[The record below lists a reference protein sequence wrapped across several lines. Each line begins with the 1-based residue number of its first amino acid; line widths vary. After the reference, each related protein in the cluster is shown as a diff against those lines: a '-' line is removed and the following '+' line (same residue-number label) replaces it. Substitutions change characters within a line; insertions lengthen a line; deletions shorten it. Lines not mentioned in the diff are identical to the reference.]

1 MNLEEQNKK
10 RDAFWEK
17 YWRSTWEELK
27 PNRKGDFDRTSF
39 SYPEILLLSMENMA
53 RKIDVKGYDPKSAR
67 ELTQAIAEFNVLA
80 KENPEILKE
89 ERVRVFTSI
98 VVSNA
103 LSGLGGNKMV
113 ISPIDEEFNES
124 KRIASVLGNVGV
136 QPAVDKNNQT
146 PLTQLLKRQ
155 YNDYHGNV
163 FVPIDRK
170 KFAAISLNSTGDKV
184 LGEQMKFW
192 LENNFEVRD
201 VDLYYA
207 HKLVEDGKLDKNI
220 YFAMKKNNEDFFGA
234 DKSEKNQ
241 GMQTIKG
248 VGEVPIGLIAKENV
262 EQKQKNKETK
272 VDLNSFDDKKK
283 QHALKLYQAI
293 RKKRG
298 SFLEDVGQ
306 VIDNANKRHF
316 GGKSSLL
323 KTLSNAA
330 QKMGAEGEIR
340 DKEEMLRKLKN
351 NRLFKN
357 KYDR

>member
-17 YWRSTWEELK
+17 YWRSKWEEYASN
-27 PNRKGDFDRTSF
+27 PEFQEGWARTIN
-39 SYPEILLLSMENMA
+39 SYPEMLATSMVAKSNEM
-53 RKIDVKGYDPKSAR
+53 DDDGYDVKSAR
-67 ELTQAIAEFNVLA
+67 ELTQATKEFNVLA
-80 KENPEILKE
+80 KENPEILKNE
-89 ERVRVFTSI
+89 TVRFLASYRF
-98 VVSNA
+98 NE
-103 LSGLGGNKMV
+103 V
-113 ISPIDEEFNES
+113 IYGISAESEITES
-124 KRIASVLGNVGV
+124 KRVASIFGRAGV
-136 QPAVDKNNQT
+136 QPLVDDKGET
-146 PLTQLLKRQ
+146 SLTKVLKDQ
-155 YNDYHGNV
+155 YKEYHSNA
-163 FVPIDRK
+163 FEPINRK
-170 KFAAISLNSTGDKV
+170 KFAATSLNSTGDKV

-192 LENNFEVRD
+192 LESNLEVRD

-298 SFLEDVGQ
+298 SFLGDVGQ
-306 VIDNANKRHF
+306 AIDNANKRHF

-330 QKMGAEGEIR
+330 QKMGAEGGIR
-340 DKEEMLRKLKN
+340 DKEEMLQKLKN

>member
-17 YWRSTWEELK
+17 YWRSKWEEYASTEFQ
-27 PNRKGDFDRTSF
+27 KGWARTSV
-39 SYPEILLLSMENMA
+39 SYPEMLAESMEAKSCEM
-53 RKIDVKGYDPKSAR
+53 DDDGYDVKSAR
-67 ELTQAIAEFNVLA
+67 ELTQAIKEFNVLA
-80 KENPEILKE
+80 KENPEILKNE
-89 ERVRVFTSI
+89 KVRILASYSFD
-98 VVSNA
+98 
-103 LSGLGGNKMV
+103 KV
-113 ISPIDEEFNES
+113 INGIRGESEITES
-124 KRIASVLGNVGV
+124 KRVASIFGHAGV
-136 QPAVDKNNQT
+136 QPLVDDKGET
-146 PLTQLLKRQ
+146 SLTKVLKDQ
-155 YNDYHGNV
+155 YEECYPKECYSNGFD
-163 FVPIDRK
+163 PIDRK
-170 KFAAISLNSTGDKV
+170 KFAATSLNSTGDKV

-207 HKLVEDGKLDKNI
+207 HKLVEIGKLDKNI

-298 SFLEDVGQ
+298 SFLGDVGQ
-306 VIDNANKRHF
+306 AIDNANKRHF

-323 KTLSNAA
+323 KTLSDAA

-340 DKEEMLRKLKN
+340 DKEEMLQKLKN